1 MRTLKDLSDFVE
13 KESAAEGP
21 SAQAELQAWRERFR
35 MARVLA
41 MRRKK
46 PGQSLRDS

>member
-21 SAQAELQAWRERFR
+21 SSQAELQAWRERFR
-35 MARVLA
+35 MARELA
-41 MRRKK
+41 MRRKAL
-46 PGQSLRDS
+46 GQSLRDS